1 MIRTSAVS
9 TLALAIL
16 ALAILAMVPAIQVSA
31 RSLASDREA
40 IHVVISAQLAAF
52 RANDAELAYNLTTP
66 AMQRNFADPGVF
78 VETMRLVYPAVY
90 RARAFHFDA
99 LKIRGNSA
107 TQSVVLLGEGEYALV
122 AVYTLERQSDGRWLI
137 SACDLY
143 ASESPVI

>member
-1 MIRTSAVS
+1 MMRIGAVC
-9 TLALAIL
+9 IL
-16 ALAILAMVPAIQVSA
+16 ALAILTTVPAAQGDA
-31 RSLASDREA
+31 RSLTSDREA
-40 IHVVISAQLAAF
+40 IRIVISAQLAAF
-52 RANDAELAYNLTTP
+52 RANDAEKAYSLTTP
-66 AMQRNFADPGVF
+66 AMRRSFADPGVF

-143 ASESPVI
+143 ESESPVI